1 MCRGIKPKVIAARRA
16 QLEAREFT
24 TAEQARR
31 WRKQEHQVDR
41 PCLSVWRWLKKK
53 GGVLR
58 VPRPSHSQKKPGA
71 EEEFQEALGEKLA
84 ALGLEAGS
92 RVKVW
97 MRDDCL
103 AR

>member
-1 MCRGIKPKVIAARRA
+1 MQRREGESDGGLAGEAGGQRVCDRRA
-16 QLEAREFT
+16 GAALAEKEA
-24 TAEQARR
+24 
-31 WRKQEHQVDR
+31 
-41 PCLSVWRWLKKK
+41 PCRAALPLRVAMAKKF

-58 VPRPSHSQKKPGA
+58 VPRPSHSKKKPGA
-71 EEEFQEALGEKLA
+71 EEEFNEALCEKLG

-97 MRDDCL
+97 MMDKSSG